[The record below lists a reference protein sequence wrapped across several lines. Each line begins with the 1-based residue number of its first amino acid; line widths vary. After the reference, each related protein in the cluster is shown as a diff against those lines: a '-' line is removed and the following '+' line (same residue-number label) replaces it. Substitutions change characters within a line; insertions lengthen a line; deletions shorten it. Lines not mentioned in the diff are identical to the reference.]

1 MIMAWRIAQRELRA
15 HWRGGLRG
23 FRIFLACLILGVAAI
38 GTVGTVRSAI
48 GDGLSR
54 EGAVILGGDA
64 EMEFTYR
71 GPNDEERAFIAAIST
86 DLSETIELR
95 SMAGFAGPEEMDYA
109 LTQLRAV
116 DASYPLYG
124 AAGLIPEQPIQE
136 AISGQNGLHGAVMQQ
151 VLIDR
156 LGMQIGDV
164 FTIGTAEFQL
174 RAALDSE
181 PDGAAGGFGLGPR
194 TIISLDGL
202 TASSLIQ
209 PGTLYETEVRLK
221 LPEGA
226 DFDRLRGQM
235 ETAFPEG
242 GIRWQDSRRAAPG
255 VQRFVDRIGTFLV
268 LVGLAGLAVGGVGI
282 AAAVRAYL
290 ENRLSTIAILKTIG
304 AEGHTIFAAYMIQ
317 IIILGAVGV
326 GMGVALGALLPL
338 LATPF
343 LAPHMPVD
351 LNITIA
357 PAALF
362 EAASYGALTA
372 LIFTLLPLAQTER
385 LRAAAIFRDAASPA
399 IATPRKRYI
408 AALLGLCAALLGLA
422 LWRSSVPILTLGAAG
437 GIAAALLIL
446 WMAAWVLRR
455 VLRNF
460 ASGRALRGRVMLRA
474 ALAAI
479 AAPRSEATAVMISLG
494 LGLSVLAAVGQ
505 ISSNLQNAIDR
516 DLPEV
521 APSYF
526 FVDIQPNQID
536 AFLTRTSTDPAVSRV
551 ETAPMLRGIVT
562 RINGQDA
569 REVAGDHW
577 VVRGDRGLTYLD
589 EAPPH
594 DQIVA
599 GQWWNVGYNGP
610 PLMAFAAEEAAE
622 LGVGLGD
629 QITVNV
635 LGRDITAT
643 IAALREVDFSNAGI
657 GFVMTLSSNAL
668 AGAPHTFIATVY
680 AEEAAEAQLLRD
692 IAGAAPNVTA
702 IRIRDALDRVAEA
715 LEAIATATSLGAGV
729 TLLTGLIVLIGA
741 AASGERARSYE
752 AALLKTLGASRGQ
765 ILSSFALRSA
775 LLGAMAGLVALGAGT
790 LGGFAVMEF
799 VMEAPFQ
806 FDLISAVLI
815 IGGGALISL
824 AAGILYAWRPLA
836 MRPAARLRAHD

>member
-1 MIMAWRIAQRELRA
+1 MSVAWRIAQRELRA
-15 HWRGGLRG
+15 QWRGGLRG
-23 FRIFLACLILGVAAI
+23 FRIFLACLVLGVAAI

-48 GDGLSR
+48 SDGLSR

-71 GPNDEERAFIAAIST
+71 GPTVQERAFMEAIST
-86 DLSETIELR
+86 EVSETIELR
-95 SMAGFAGPEEMDYA
+95 SMAGFAGPDGMDYA

-116 DASYPLYG
+116 DAAYPLYG
-124 AAGLIPEQPIQE
+124 TAGLVPAQPIQE
-136 AISGQNGLHGAVMQQ
+136 AIALRDGRHGAVMQQ

-156 LGMQIGDV
+156 LGMRIGDV
-164 FTIGTAEFQL
+164 FTIGTAEFEL
-174 RAALDSE
+174 RAALETE

-194 TIISLDGL
+194 SIVSLDGL
-202 TASSLIQ
+202 ASSGLIQ

-226 DFDRLRGQM
+226 DFDRLRLQM
-235 ETAFPEG
+235 EEAFPEG

-255 VQRFVDRIGTFLV
+255 VERFVDRIGTFLV

-304 AEGHTIFAAYMIQ
+304 AEGRTIFAAYFIQ
-317 IIILGAVGV
+317 IVILGGLGV
-326 GMGVALGALLPL
+326 LLGVALGALLPL
-338 LATPF
+338 LAAPF

-351 LNITIA
+351 LDIGIA
-357 PAALF
+357 PSALI

-399 IATPRKRYI
+399 IAMPRARYL

-422 LWRSSVPILTLGAAG
+422 LWRSGVPILTLGAAG
-437 GIAAALLIL
+437 GIAAALALL
-446 WMAAWVLRR
+446 WLAAWGLRQVLRKI
-455 VLRNF
+455 
-460 ASGRALRGRVMLRA
+460 ARGRSLHGRVVLRA

-505 ISSNLQNAIDR
+505 ISSNLQSAIDR

-536 AFLTRTSTDPAVSRV
+536 DFLTRTTTDPAVSRV

-562 RINGQDA
+562 GINGQDA
-569 REVAGDHW
+569 RNVAGDHW

-589 EAPPH
+589 EAPPSE
-594 DQIVA
+594 QIVA
-599 GQWWNVGYNGP
+599 GSWWPVGYDGP

-657 GFVMTLSSNAL
+657 GFVITLSSNAL

-680 AEEAAEAQLLRD
+680 AEEEAEAQLLRD
-692 IAGAAPNVTA
+692 LAGNAPNITA

-715 LEAIATATSLGAGV
+715 LGAIATATALGAGV
-729 TLLTGLIVLIGA
+729 TLITGLVVLIGA

-752 AALLKTLGASRGQ
+752 AALLKTLGATRAQ
-765 ILSSFALRSA
+765 ILISFALRSA
-775 LLGAMAGLVALGAGT
+775 LLGAMAGLVALAAGT

-799 VMEAPFQ
+799 VMQAPFR
-806 FDLISAVLI
+806 FDVISAVSI
-815 IGGGALISL
+815 IGGGALVSL
-824 AAGILYAWRPLA
+824 LAGLGYAWRPLR
-836 MRPAARLRAHD
+836 MRPAGRLRAKD

>member
-1 MIMAWRIAQRELRA
+1 M
-15 HWRGGLRG
+15 
-23 FRIFLACLILGVAAI
+23 
-38 GTVGTVRSAI
+38 
-48 GDGLSR
+48 
-54 EGAVILGGDA
+54 
-64 EMEFTYR
+64 
-71 GPNDEERAFIAAIST
+71 
-86 DLSETIELR
+86 
-95 SMAGFAGPEEMDYA
+95 
-109 LTQLRAV
+109 
-116 DASYPLYG
+116 
-124 AAGLIPEQPIQE
+124 
-136 AISGQNGLHGAVMQQ
+136 
-151 VLIDR
+151 
-156 LGMQIGDV
+156 
-164 FTIGTAEFQL
+164 
-174 RAALDSE
+174 
-181 PDGAAGGFGLGPR
+181 
-194 TIISLDGL
+194 
-202 TASSLIQ
+202 
-209 PGTLYETEVRLK
+209 
-221 LPEGA
+221 
-226 DFDRLRGQM
+226 
-235 ETAFPEG
+235 
-242 GIRWQDSRRAAPG
+242 
-255 VQRFVDRIGTFLV
+255 
-268 LVGLAGLAVGGVGI
+268 
-282 AAAVRAYL
+282 
-290 ENRLSTIAILKTIG
+290 
-304 AEGHTIFAAYMIQ
+304 
-317 IIILGAVGV
+317 
-326 GMGVALGALLPL
+326 
-338 LATPF
+338 
-343 LAPHMPVD
+343 
-351 LNITIA
+351 
-357 PAALF
+357 
-362 EAASYGALTA
+362 
-372 LIFTLLPLAQTER
+372 
-385 LRAAAIFRDAASPA
+385 
-399 IATPRKRYI
+399 
-408 AALLGLCAALLGLA
+408 
-422 LWRSSVPILTLGAAG
+422 PILTLGAAG

-446 WMAAWVLRR
+446 WVAAWVLRR
-455 VLRNF
+455 VLRNL
-460 ASGRALRGRVMLRA
+460 ARGRALRGRVMLRA

-536 AFLTRTSTDPAVSRV
+536 AFLTRTASDPAVSRV

-562 RINGQDA
+562 GINGQDA

-589 EAPPH
+589 EAPPS

-599 GQWWNVGYNGP
+599 GQWWDQGYDGP

-680 AEEAAEAQLLRD
+680 AEESAEAQLLRD
-692 IAGAAPNVTA
+692 IAGDAPNITA

-715 LEAIATATSLGAGV
+715 LGAIATATSLGAGV

-806 FDLISAVLI
+806 FDLTSAILI
-815 IGGGALISL
+815 IGGGALVSL
-824 AAGILYAWRPLA
+824 AAGLGYAWRPLA
-836 MRPAARLRAHD
+836 MRPAGRLRARD